1 MLNNKNIMV
10 IKILDLGI
18 ERYLVSFVV
27 RDFFVGFVV
36 VICWGLERY
45 IVEIFN
51 IYYIGDIGKIII
63 LENFK
68 IF

>member
-1 MLNNKNIMV
+1 MLNDKNMSI

>member
-18 ERYLVSFVV
+18 ECYLVSFVV

-51 IYYIGDIGKIII
+51 IYYIGDIGKVII

>member
-1 MLNNKNIMV
+1 M
-10 IKILDLGI
+10 
-18 ERYLVSFVV
+18 SFVV

-51 IYYIGDIGKIII
+51 IYYIGDIGKVII